1 MKGVQIVELSFCLA
15 VFCSA
20 MAGDA
25 ECRSA
30 KRPERDSRYA
40 NLGQAGRG
48 RNGCSYPGGVASK
61 DG

>member
-1 MKGVQIVELSFCLA
+1 MKGVQIVEPSFCLA

-40 NLGQAGRG
+40 NLGQAGMGQDG
-48 RNGCSYPGGVASK
+48 RSHPSGAASK
-61 DG
+61 AV